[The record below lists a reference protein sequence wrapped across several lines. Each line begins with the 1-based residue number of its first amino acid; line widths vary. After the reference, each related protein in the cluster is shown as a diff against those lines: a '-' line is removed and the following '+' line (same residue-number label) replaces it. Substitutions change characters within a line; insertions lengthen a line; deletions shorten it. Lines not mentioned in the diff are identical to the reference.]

1 MAKYNDLNGMQN
13 LWDIVL
19 QATETKV
26 VKEASS
32 YLISLH
38 LNFDPVEYQDNNEE
52 KLEIWKG
59 FVDQCVQN
67 MLNKDLPI

>member
-1 MAKYNDLNGMQN
+1 MQN

-59 FVDQCVQN
+59 FVDQCV
-67 MLNKDLPI
+67 

>member
-59 FVDQCVQN
+59 FVDQCV
-67 MLNKDLPI
+67 